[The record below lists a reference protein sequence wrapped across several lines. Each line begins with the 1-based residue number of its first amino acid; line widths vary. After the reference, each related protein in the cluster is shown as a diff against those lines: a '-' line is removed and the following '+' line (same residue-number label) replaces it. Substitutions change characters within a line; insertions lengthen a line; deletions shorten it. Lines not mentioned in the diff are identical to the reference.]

1 MKRIVTL
8 FRSNRF
14 RVDEMQRV
22 LKQTDTQVRL
32 KRFRVDQIER
42 RMASIDAMKAEIERK
57 LTDMDENVEREK
69 QRAANSD
76 IGRLAFPSFLRSIET
91 RRENLRTTLKE
102 IERESAAVQADLS
115 NAIQDLK
122 SLEVASE
129 QQVGHLKEMQVR
141 RS

>member
-1 MKRIVTL
+1 M
-8 FRSNRF
+8 NR
-14 RVDEMQRV
+14 
-22 LKQTDTQVRL
+22 TDTQLRL
-32 KRFRVDQIER
+32 KRFLVDGMLR
-42 RMASIDAMKAEIERK
+42 RMDSIDAMKAEIERK

-102 IERESAAVQADLS
+102 IEREYAAVQAELS

-129 QQVGHLKEMQVR
+129 QQVGRLKEMQVR
-141 RS
+141 HS

>member
-1 MKRIVTL
+1 MIR
-8 FRSNRF
+8 
-14 RVDEMQRV
+14 
-22 LKQTDTQVRL
+22 TDTQLRL
-32 KRFRVDQIER
+32 KRFLVDGMLR
-42 RMASIDAMKAEIERK
+42 RMDSIDAMKAEIERK

-102 IERESAAVQADLS
+102 IEREYAAVQAELS

-122 SLEVASE
+122 SLEASA
-129 QQVGHLKEMQVR
+129 QQPRPLNEIPVR
-141 RS
+141 RSRARLGEIVRFKHPRK

>member
-1 MKRIVTL
+1 M
-8 FRSNRF
+8 NR
-14 RVDEMQRV
+14 
-22 LKQTDTQVRL
+22 TDTQLRL
-32 KRFRVDQIER
+32 KRFLVDGMRR
-42 RMASIDAMKAEIERK
+42 RMDSIDAMKAEIERK

-102 IERESAAVQADLS
+102 IEREYAAVQAELS

-122 SLEVASE
+122 SLEASA
-129 QQVGHLKEMQVR
+129 QQPRPLNEIPVR
-141 RS
+141 RSRARLGEIVRFKHPRK

>member
-1 MKRIVTL
+1 M
-8 FRSNRF
+8 NR
-14 RVDEMQRV
+14 
-22 LKQTDTQVRL
+22 TDTQLRL
-32 KRFRVDQIER
+32 KRFLVDGMLR
-42 RMASIDAMKAEIERK
+42 RMDSIDAMKAEIERK

-102 IERESAAVQADLS
+102 IEREYAAVQAELS

-122 SLEVASE
+122 SLEASA
-129 QQVGHLKEMQVR
+129 QQPRPLNEIPVR
-141 RS
+141 RSRARLGEIVRFKHPRK